1 MADPTE
7 RTDTG
12 ASRVAEPTGQA
23 VSRPMWRRLFNID
36 PDAAQSLQS
45 QLRQA
50 LVKAIL
56 DGRVP
61 LDSPLPSSRALA
73 GELGIARNTVVL
85 AYQHLVDEG
94 YLLSRERHGYFV
106 NREMLS
112 GRVAS
117 PTDACGR
124 ADASDAAP
132 VPARREP
139 ALVMDLLAQRN
150 IDRPLD
156 WQRYEFPFIYG
167 QVDNGLF
174 PINDWREAVRLSLR
188 VDAINRWTQDRID
201 HDDALLVEQILTR
214 VLPRRGVWASP
225 DELLI
230 TTGAQNALFLIAQ
243 LLLDRRTDYG
253 IEDPCYVDARNI
265 FSLFGRRPVPFPVG
279 SEGVDLDGRLAGC
292 GLVYVTPSHQC
303 PTATTMPLA
312 ARERLL
318 REAAEHDVTVVE
330 DDYESELNF
339 TGAPT
344 PALKSLDPD
353 HRVIYVGSLSKT
365 LAPGLRVGFMVGP
378 PGFIRQARALRRL
391 MYRHPPTN
399 TQRTVAHFLALGH
412 HDSALLRITRT
423 FKHRFETMQAE
434 LARHAPL
441 SSRAPTYGGSS
452 FWVRLP
458 PGTHAQ
464 RLQHDALT
472 QGVVLNAGDHYFASR
487 VPPAPYCRLGF
498 SSIDASRIAPGI
510 ERLVEVMNAQV
521 R

>member
-1 MADPTE
+1 MP
-7 RTDTG
+7 
-12 ASRVAEPTGQA
+12 EPTDPSASDPLPPGGTA
-23 VSRPMWRRLFNID
+23 SGVARPMWRQLFTID
-36 PDAAQSLQS
+36 PKATQSLQS

-56 DGRVP
+56 DRRVP
-61 LDSPLPSSRALA
+61 VDSPLPSSRALA
-73 GELGIARNTVVL
+73 NELGIARNTVVL
-85 AYQHLVDEG
+85 AYQHLVDEC
-94 YLLSRERHGYFV
+94 YLLARERHGYFV
-106 NREMLS
+106 NPEMLS
-112 GRVAS
+112 GRVVAARTEQPRPV
-117 PTDACGR
+117 PTDA
-124 ADASDAAP
+124 
-132 VPARREP
+132 VPSTGRREP
-139 ALVMDLLAQRN
+139 TLAMDLLAQRN

-156 WQRYEFPFIYG
+156 WQRYDYPFIYG

-174 PINDWREAVRLSLR
+174 PVNDWREAVRLSLR

-201 HDDALLVEQILTR
+201 HDDSLLVEQILTR
-214 VLPRRGVWASP
+214 VLPRRGVWADP

-265 FSLFGRRPVPFPVG
+265 FSLFGREPVPFPVG
-279 SEGVDLDGRLAGC
+279 PEGVVLDERLAGC

-318 REAAEHDVTVVE
+318 REAAEHDVTVIE

-365 LAPGLRVGFMVGP
+365 LAPGLRIGFMVGP

-412 HDSALLRITRT
+412 HDSALLRITRAY
-423 FKHRFETMQAE
+423 KERFETMQAA
-434 LARHAPL
+434 LAGHSLL
-441 SSRAPTYGGSS
+441 SARAPTYGGSS

-458 PGTHAQ
+458 SGVDAQ
-464 RLQHDALT
+464 RLQHEALAH
-472 QGVVLNAGDHYFASR
+472 GVVLDAGDHYFASR
-487 VPPAPYCRLGF
+487 VPPAPHCRLGF
-498 SSIDASRIAPGI
+498 SSIEAQRIGPGV
-510 ERLVEVMNAQV
+510 ERLVEAVNAQL